1 MASAHAGTSG
11 ALHAGKGKIMEK
23 QAFGVVGLGVM
34 GANLAHNIERN
45 GFSVAAFDRSEEK
58 TREFI
63 QKSAGK
69 RIKAASSLAEL
80 VAMLEK
86 PRRILLMVPAGAPVD
101 AVLAEIKGF
110 LEAGDIVIDGG
121 NSLYSDTERRVK
133 QLEAEGR
140 GIKFFGMGV
149 SGGEEG
155 ALWGPSLMPG
165 GDRES
170 YQRLK
175 PVLEKIAAKAP
186 SDGVPC
192 VTYCGSGGAG
202 HFVKMV
208 HNGIEYGDMQL
219 IAETYALLR
228 SGLGLNASEISKT
241 FAAWNRDVLNSYLI
255 EITAQILKVL
265 DEESGEPLVDRI
277 LDVAEQKGTGK
288 WTSQEAL

>member
-1 MASAHAGTSG
+1 
-11 ALHAGKGKIMEK
+11 MEK

-219 IAETYALLR
+219 IAEAYDLLKNVGGMNNAQMREVFSEWNTGELQSFLIEVTTKVIDFKDPRGQGALVE
-228 SGLGLNASEISKT
+228 NI
-241 FAAWNRDVLNSYLI
+241 RDV
-255 EITAQILKVL
+255 V
-265 DEESGEPLVDRI
+265 GM
-277 LDVAEQKGTGK
+277 KGT
-288 WTSQEAL
+288 